1 MNMNIKLLETL
12 CNLNGGSGDEDA
24 IRDFIYEKIKN
35 NSDEIRVDNLGN
47 LIAFKKGNGN
57 KKTKIALTAHMDEVS
72 FIITSIRDD
81 GTARFAPVGGINA
94 DSVLGRR
101 VVSNG
106 FPGVIGSKAIH
117 NMTEKEHQKSADFDD
132 FSIDFGFL
140 SKAECEEK
148 IALGDRVYFEENF
161 LLFGNNMVAS
171 KAIDDRFGCAVL
183 MSLIEKNF
191 PCNITF
197 GFLTQEEVGCRG
209 AKAVDIDAD
218 IAIVVETTTAADFD
232 GVSDDKKC
240 TRIGEGAVVTFMDR
254 GTIYDKNLYE
264 LMRKTANENG
274 IKTQTKTL
282 IAGGNDASALNIK
295 NGGMKTI
302 AISIPCRYLH
312 TANCVASISDMD
324 NVEKLVEKMIEKIYG
339 LQ

>member
-1 MNMNIKLLETL
+1 MNMNLKLLQTL
-12 CNLNGGSGDEDA
+12 CNLNGGSGDEGA
-24 IRDFIYEKIKN
+24 VRGFIYEKIKEN
-35 NSDEIRVDNLGN
+35 VDEIRVDNLGN
-47 LIAFKKGNGN
+47 LIALNKGTGN
-57 KKTKIALTAHMDEVS
+57 KKINIALTAHMDEIS
-72 FIITSIRDD
+72 FIITSIRED
-81 GTARFAPVGGINA
+81 GTCKFAPVGGINA

-106 FPGVIGSKAIH
+106 LPGVIGSKAIH
-117 NMTEKEHQKSADFDD
+117 NMTEKEQQKAADFDD
-132 FSIDFGFL
+132 FSIDFGFA
-140 SKAECEEK
+140 SKSECEEK

-191 PCNITF
+191 PCDVTF
-197 GFLTQEEVGCRG
+197 AFTTQEEVGCRG

-254 GTIYDKNLYE
+254 GTIYDGNLYE
-264 LMRKTANENG
+264 LTRKTAEENG

-282 IAGGNDASALNIK
+282 IAGGNDSSALNIK
-295 NGGMKTI
+295 NGGIRTI

-312 TANCVASISDMD
+312 TANCVASLSDMEK
-324 NVEKLVEKMIEKIYG
+324 VEKLIEKMIEKIYE